1 MFFVEVFSSF
11 YSESVSLLADAGDFF
26 ADAANYGI
34 SLYVLNK
41 TLVMR
46 AKASLV
52 KGVSMAL
59 MGVFVLG
66 NSIYQ
71 GLANAVPQAEIM
83 GAVGMLALIVNL
95 GSAGLLYH
103 YREGDSN
110 RSSVWICS
118 RNDAISNIMVIL
130 AAIGVIVTQSH
141 WPDIVVASLI
151 AFLFLRS
158 ASNII
163 KSGLQ
168 EIRESDPSELI
179 LLSKITCP
187 KCGYQ
192 KTETMPTNAC
202 QWFYECEGCKS
213 LLKPKNGD
221 CCVFCSFGTVKC
233 PHIQQSET
241 CCN

>member
-1 MFFVEVFSSF
+1 MGGCSNDSCGDLTDTRYRRILWIILVLNAGMFFVEVFASF

-41 TLVMR
+41 ALVMR
-46 AKASLV
+46 ARASLI
-52 KGVSMAL
+52 KGATMAL
-59 MGVFVLG
+59 MGVFVIG
-66 NSIYQ
+66 NSIYHA
-71 GLANAVPQAEIM
+71 LTNAVPQAEIM
-83 GAVGMLALIVNL
+83 GAVGALALIVNL

-130 AAIGVIVTQSH
+130 AAIGVTVTQSH

-151 AFLFLRS
+151 ALLFLRS

-163 KSGLQ
+163 KIALS
-168 EIRESDPSELI
+168 EIRESES
-179 LLSKITCP
+179 
-187 KCGYQ
+187 G
-192 KTETMPTNAC
+192 AC
-202 QWFYECEGCKS
+202 S
-213 LLKPKNGD
+213 D
-221 CCVFCSFGTVKC
+221 
-233 PHIQQSET
+233 
-241 CCN
+241 